1 MPDDLAVLTEA
12 VRAHVATLGY
22 ELVDLRRG
30 GTARRARLQ
39 VRIDRP
45 PATPEQGITVDDCA
59 RVSRALEQWLDTSG
73 LLGSNYILEV
83 SSPGIE
89 RPVRWR
95 QHWERFAGRDVTV
108 RLAGRGR
115 RRATILRVVPGDD
128 AVVLRLAPEGTEVTV
143 PLAEARDATLV
154 VDWDDVAHGKRET

>member
-1 MPDDLAVLTEA
+1 MPDDLAALTEE
-12 VRAHVATLGY
+12 VRGRVATLGY

-30 GTARRARLQ
+30 GTSRRVRLQ
-39 VRIDRP
+39 VRIDW
-45 PATPEQGITVDDCA
+45 PAAAPGKGITVDDCA
-59 RVSRALEQWLDTSG
+59 LVSRGLEQWLDASG

-95 QHWERFAGRDVTV
+95 QHWERFAGRDVNV

-115 RRATILRVVPGDD
+115 RRATILGVVPEQD
-128 AVVLRLAPEGTEVTV
+128 AVVLRLAPEGTELTV
-143 PLAEARDATLV
+143 PLVEARDATLV
-154 VDWDDVAHGKRET
+154 VDWNEETRRG

>member
-1 MPDDLAVLTEA
+1 MPDDLAALTEEI
-12 VRAHVATLGY
+12 RSRVATLGY
-22 ELVDLRRG
+22 ELVDLRRRGTG
-30 GTARRARLQ
+30 GRARLQ
-39 VRIDRP
+39 VRIDW
-45 PATPEQGITVDDCA
+45 PAAAAEQGITVDDCA
-59 RVSRALEQWLDTSG
+59 LVSRGLEQWLDASG

-95 QHWERFAGRDVTV
+95 QHWERFAGRDVNV

-115 RRATILRVVPGDD
+115 RRAPILGVVPDDD
-128 AVVLRLAPEGTEVTV
+128 AVVLRLAPEGTEWTV

-154 VDWDDVAHGKRET
+154 VEWDAERRKT

>member
-1 MPDDLAVLTEA
+1 MPDDLTALTEE
-12 VRAHVATLGY
+12 VRSRVATLGY

-30 GTARRARLQ
+30 GTGRRVRLQ

-45 PATPEQGITVDDCA
+45 AGMASEQGITVDDCA
-59 RVSRALEQWLDTSG
+59 LVSRGLEQWLDASG
-73 LLGSNYILEV
+73 LLGSNYVLEV
-83 SSPGIE
+83 SSPGLE

-95 QHWERFAGRDVTV
+95 QHWGREVSV

-115 RRATILRVVPGDD
+115 RRATILRVVPDAD
-128 AVVLRLAPEGTEVTV
+128 AVVLRLVPEGTELTI

-154 VDWDDVAHGKRET
+154 VDWGEETRQR

>member
-12 VRAHVATLGY
+12 IRARIETLGY

-30 GTARRARLQ
+30 GTARRVRLQ
-39 VRIDRP
+39 VRIDRLL
-45 PATPEQGITVDDCA
+45 ATPGQGITVDDCA
-59 RVSRALEQWLDTSG
+59 LVSRGLEQWLDTSG

-89 RPVRWR
+89 RPIRWR
-95 QHWERFAGRDVTV
+95 QHWERFAGHDVNV

-115 RRATILRVVPGDD
+115 RRATILRVLPEAD
-128 AVVLRLAPEGTEVTV
+128 AVVLRVAPEGMELTV
-143 PLAEARDATLV
+143 PLAEARDATLA
-154 VDWDDVAHGKRET
+154 VDWDEVTNGKRET

>member
-1 MPDDLAVLTEA
+1 MPDELAALTEE
-12 VRAHVATLGY
+12 VRARVAMLGY

-30 GTARRARLQ
+30 GTARRGRLQ

-45 PATPEQGITVDDCA
+45 LAGPEQGITVDDCA
-59 RVSRALEQWLDTSG
+59 LVSRGLEQWLDASG

-108 RLAGRGR
+108 RLAGHGR
-115 RRATILRVVPGDD
+115 RRATIVRVVPEAE
-128 AVVLRLAPEGTEVTV
+128 AVVLRLAPEGTELTV
-143 PLAEARDATLV
+143 PLAEARDAKLV
-154 VDWDDVAHGKRET
+154 VDWDGETKRQR